1 MSATRH
7 RKVRPHPVSE
17 LSTEKVLP
25 HPTKPEKQIFLP
37 HTAKKA
43 TYAIEPC
50 SDEHRPS
57 RKSTRGG
64 ANRIKP
70 DSSFNLREQLVK
82 GSPEARSR
90 RSQAQ
95 ALRVRGGGF

>member
-1 MSATRH
+1 
-7 RKVRPHPVSE
+7 
-17 LSTEKVLP
+17 VLP
-25 HPTKPEKQIFLP
+25 HPVKSEQETFLP
-37 HTAKKA
+37 RAAKKA
-43 TYAIEPC
+43 TYGIEPC
-50 SDEHRPS
+50 ADEHRPS

-82 GSPEARSR
+82 GSPESRSR

-95 ALRVRGGGF
+95 ALRVRGGSA

>member
-1 MSATRH
+1 MSATHH

-17 LSTEKVLP
+17 LSSAKVLP
-25 HPTKPEKQIFLP
+25 HPAKPHKETILP
-37 HTAKKA
+37 YTAKKA
-43 TYAIEPC
+43 TYGIEPC
-50 SDEHRPS
+50 ADEHRPS

-70 DSSFNLREQLVK
+70 DSGFNLREQLIK
-82 GSPEARSR
+82 GSPESRSR

-95 ALRVRGGGF
+95 SLRVRGGV